1 MIRSLTK
8 SAAPT
13 VILLT
18 SLLCGSAWGTPPV
31 SEPLK
36 KPVMV
41 QSDSTPKEINK
52 EAPEESRDT
61 TEEQATSILR
71 QIIRGISE
79 GDYAMFNRHFSKV
92 MKTTQPREHFLL
104 LQKGI
109 QKSLGKFKSLE
120 YLGYYVQGGHRI
132 TLFKAR
138 FSKEKDDVLVRL
150 VLDAQGPDP
159 KVNGLWFDAPS
170 LEK

>member
-1 MIRSLTK
+1 MMHSLTK
-8 SAAPT
+8 SAVPT
-13 VILLT
+13 AILIT
-18 SLLCGSAWGTPPV
+18 SLLCGSVWGEVPAT
-31 SEPLK
+31 EELK
-36 KPVMV
+36 KPVSEHTGIAV
-41 QSDSTPKEINK
+41 KNTADNSGDS
-52 EAPEESRDT
+52 
-61 TEEQATSILR
+61 TEEQATTILR

-92 MKTTQPREHFLL
+92 MKASQPREHFLL

-109 QKSLGKFKSLE
+109 QKSLGKFKSLD
-120 YLGYYVQGGHRI
+120 YLGYYVQGGNRI

-150 VLDAQGPDP
+150 VLDGKGSEP

>member
-1 MIRSLTK
+1 MHSLRRSVVPSVFL
-8 SAAPT
+8 
-13 VILLT
+13 VT
-18 SLLCGSAWGTPPV
+18 SLLCGSVWGAAPST
-31 SEPLK
+31 EKLK
-36 KPVMV
+36 KPVV
-41 QSDSTPKEINK
+41 ESGETPVGQTVND
-52 EAPEESRDT
+52 SRDS
-61 TEEQATSILR
+61 TEEQATTILR
-71 QIIRGISE
+71 QIIRGITE

-92 MKTTQPREHFLL
+92 MKASQPREHFLV

-109 QKSLGKFKSLE
+109 QKSLGKFKSLD
-120 YLGYYVQGGHRI
+120 YLGYYVQGGNRI

-150 VLDAQGPDP
+150 VLDAKKAEP

>member
-1 MIRSLTK
+1 MMHSLTK
-8 SAAPT
+8 SAVPT
-13 VILLT
+13 AILVT
-18 SLLCGSAWGTPPV
+18 SLLCGSVWGAAPAG
-31 SEPLK
+31 EELK
-36 KPVMV
+36 KPVV
-41 QSDSTPKEINK
+41 IHSDTAAKETPDELGDST
-52 EAPEESRDT
+52 R
-61 TEEQATSILR
+61 EQATSIMR
-71 QIIRGISE
+71 QIIRGVSE

-92 MKTTQPREHFLL
+92 MKASQPREHFLL

-109 QKSLGKFKSLE
+109 QKSLGKFKSLD
-120 YLGYYVQGGHRI
+120 YLGYYVQGGNRI

-150 VLDAQGPDP
+150 VLDGKGSEP